1 MSSGKNLQEMEVGTA
16 QSKTA
21 VNANAAAPMGAEKSA
36 TPVATP
42 GQAAV
47 EDLGGPT
54 PENYKT
60 DDDSAK
66 LKTPGATL
74 KQVRDIVN
82 KGAKPAEPM
91 PTMSKEEEEVE
102 VSDEQEVVSEDE
114 DLRTEV
120 ENEISESEEETEE
133 VVAEEEI
140 VEIDVDADIQA
151 LIQGEE
157 LSEDFQEKARMIF
170 ETAINAKVA
179 TIKEEM
185 EANYATVIE
194 EQVTEFKNELQER
207 VDSYLE
213 YVASEWIEENQLS
226 VEEGLKAEMSES
238 FLVGM
243 KQLFEEHYVSIPEDK
258 YDVLESMVNKLDEM
272 EGKLNEQIDRN
283 VALNKRL
290 AESTSDGILSDV
302 SEGLAV
308 TQKEKLA
315 TLAESVEFESET
327 EYREK
332 LVTLREAYFPS
343 RPAASAQTD
352 SSEFIAE
359 EGSMNQEVS
368 GSMAGYLTA
377 LGRVTKK

>member
-1 MSSGKNLQEMEVGTA
+1 
-16 QSKTA
+16 
-21 VNANAAAPMGAEKSA
+21 
-36 TPVATP
+36 
-42 GQAAV
+42 
-47 EDLGGPT
+47 
-54 PENYKT
+54 
-60 DDDSAK
+60 
-66 LKTPGATL
+66 
-74 KQVRDIVN
+74 
-82 KGAKPAEPM
+82 
-91 PTMSKEEEEVE
+91 
-102 VSDEQEVVSEDE
+102 
-114 DLRTEV
+114 
-120 ENEISESEEETEE
+120 
-133 VVAEEEI
+133 
-140 VEIDVDADIQA
+140 
-151 LIQGEE
+151 
-157 LSEDFQEKARMIF
+157 MIF

-185 EANYATVIE
+185 EANYASVIE

-290 AESTSDGILSDV
+290 AESVTDGILSDV

-315 TLAESVEFESET
+315 SLSESVEFDSET
-327 EYREK
+327 DYREK

-343 RPAASAQTD
+343 KS
-352 SSEFIAE
+352 
-359 EGSMNQEVS
+359 
-368 GSMAGYLTA
+368 
-377 LGRVTKK
+377 